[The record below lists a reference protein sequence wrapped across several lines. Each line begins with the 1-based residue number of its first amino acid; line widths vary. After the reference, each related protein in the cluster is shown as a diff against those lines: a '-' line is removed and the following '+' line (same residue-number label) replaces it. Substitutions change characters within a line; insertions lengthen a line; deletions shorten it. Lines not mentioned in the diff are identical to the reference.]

1 MEKKILI
8 VGGTGF
14 IGINLSKHC
23 LKKKW
28 CVTVLSRKRP
38 KIKIKNIKYI
48 SADISKTEDLKK
60 KIKFNY
66 DYIINLGGNIN
77 HSNHK
82 QTYLT
87 HFKGL
92 KNLIGIAQN
101 IGVKKFIQI
110 GSSLE
115 YEKKKPPHSENMVI
129 KEKRLKSYYSKSKFQ
144 STKFLF
150 QNQSKLKFNFIVLRL
165 YQVYGPYQKFDRLI
179 PFVIKS
185 CLKNKK
191 FPCSAGTQMR
201 DFLHVND
208 VVRGIMLILKSKK
221 AKREIIN
228 LGYGKPYKVIEIIKA
243 IRDII
248 KSGRLD
254 IGKISIRKDES
265 MISYP
270 NIKKVYKLVGWKPK
284 IRLLNGLKY
293 TINHYKKILK

>member
-1 MEKKILI
+1 MKKKILI
-8 VGGTGF
+8 IGGTGF

-23 LKKKW
+23 LKKNW
-28 CVTVLSRKRP
+28 HVTVLSRKKP
-38 KIKIKNIKYI
+38 NIKIKKITYI
-48 SADISKTEDLKK
+48 FADISKTKDLKK
-60 KIKFNY
+60 KIKLNY
-66 DYIINLGGNIN
+66 DYIVNLGGNIN
-77 HSNHK
+77 HTNHK

-87 HFKGL
+87 HFIGL
-92 KNLIGIAQN
+92 KNLIGVAQN
-101 IGVKKFIQI
+101 IGVKKFNQI

-115 YEKKKPPHSENMVI
+115 YEKKKSPHYEDMVI
-129 KEKRLKSYYSKSKFQ
+129 KQKALKSYYSKSKFQ

-150 QNQSKLKFNFIVLRL
+150 ENQNKFKFNFIVLRL

-191 FPCSAGTQMR
+191 FPCSSGTQLR
-201 DFLHVND
+201 DFLHVSD

-221 AKREIIN
+221 AKCEIIN
-228 LGYGKPYKVIEIIKA
+228 LGYGKPYKVIEIIKT

-248 KSGRLD
+248 KKGKLD
-254 IGKISIRKDES
+254 IGKIPIRKDES

-284 IRLLNGLKY
+284 IKLFKGLKY
-293 TINHYKKILK
+293 TINHYKNVLK

>member
-1 MEKKILI
+1 
-8 VGGTGF
+8 
-14 IGINLSKHC
+14 
-23 LKKKW
+23 
-28 CVTVLSRKRP
+28 
-38 KIKIKNIKYI
+38 
-48 SADISKTEDLKK
+48 
-60 KIKFNY
+60 
-66 DYIINLGGNIN
+66 
-77 HSNHK
+77 
-82 QTYLT
+82 
-87 HFKGL
+87 
-92 KNLIGIAQN
+92 
-101 IGVKKFIQI
+101 
-110 GSSLE
+110 
-115 YEKKKPPHSENMVI
+115 MVI
-129 KEKRLKSYYSKSKFQ
+129 KQKRLKSYYSKSKLQ

-150 QNQSKLKFNFIVLRL
+150 ENQSKLKFNFVVLRL

-221 AKREIIN
+221 ANREILN

-293 TINHYKKILK
+293 TINHYKKVLK